1 MNAQEKRDE
10 AQALFRAGYN
20 CSQSVFAAFS
30 QEIGM
35 SRETALMVSAGLGGG
50 VGRMREVCGAM
61 SALAMLAGFRRPM
74 KSGHDIEGKREIYR
88 LVQQM
93 AADMRARNGGSI
105 ICKELLGLKA
115 PEGTPQPEARTSAYY
130 KKRPCPEI
138 IGNAAEIA
146 CRVLFDGV

>member
-1 MNAQEKRDE
+1 MNAQEKRRA

-30 QEIGM
+30 EEIGM
-35 SRETALMVSAGLGGG
+35 SRDMALMVSAGLGGG

-61 SALAMLAGFRRPM
+61 SALAMLSGFRHPM
-74 KSGHDIEGKREIYR
+74 RGGSDIDGKREVYR

-93 AADMRARNGGSI
+93 AAEMRTVNGGSI

-115 PEGTPQPEARTSAYY
+115 AEGVPQPEARTGTYY
-130 KKRPCPEI
+130 QRRPCPEI
-138 IGNAAEIA
+138 VGNAAEIA
-146 CRVLFDGV
+146 CRVLFDGE